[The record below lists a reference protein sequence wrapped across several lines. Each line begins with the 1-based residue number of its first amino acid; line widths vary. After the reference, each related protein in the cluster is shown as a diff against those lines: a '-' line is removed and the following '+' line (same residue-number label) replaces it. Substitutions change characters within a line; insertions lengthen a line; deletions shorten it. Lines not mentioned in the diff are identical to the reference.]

1 MHPPPSTRG
10 SVTSID
16 AREKK
21 MRKVLATWSLVSAF
35 TVSCASSAPD
45 DCAFRAQDGRCAV
58 VASSTGALECRLE
71 DADLCETVTAF
82 VEHRQDDV
90 VSSPLDQQRPQA
102 GRDFTRVRAGR
113 HVHVYVLRRQ
123 NRLLPLS
130 EERELA
136 RWSARAGNAAP
147 RG

>member
-1 MHPPPSTRG
+1 
-10 SVTSID
+10 
-16 AREKK
+16 

-90 VSSPLDQQRPQA
+90 VSSPLINS
-102 GRDFTRVRAGR
+102 GRKMGGTSLVCEPDGTFMCTCCGVKTGCYPCPKKA
-113 HVHVYVLRRQ
+113 
-123 NRLLPLS
+123 
-130 EERELA
+130 ELA
-136 RWSARAGNAAP
+136 RW
-147 RG
+147 